1 MTPRTRLPRLGI
13 TGGIGSGKSTALAYL
28 RELGAAVVS
37 SDDVVHQLLLEDE
50 IVAAIREHFGEQVLV
65 DGAVSR
71 PALAHIVFHDR
82 AALDWLEELLHPNVR
97 RRFEEWTL
105 EQEKARPRP
114 ALLVAEVPLL
124 FETGWA
130 EAFDHTMLITAPA
143 EERRRR
149 ISGKLTDS
157 EFARRLEQQMPEAE
171 KVARA
176 DFVCHNTGSRRELR
190 EAVSE
195 AFATIIAAA
204 AERER
209 DAAPQ
214 S

>member
-1 MTPRTRLPRLGI
+1 MAMNRLPRLGI

-28 RELGAAVVS
+28 RELGAAVIS
-37 SDDVVHQLLLEDE
+37 SDDVVHGLQLEDE
-50 IVAAIREHFGEQVLV
+50 IVVAVREHFGEQVLV

-82 AALDWLEELLHPNVR
+82 EALDWLEALLHPNVR
-97 RRFEEWTL
+97 RRVDEWAR

-114 ALLVAEVPLL
+114 ALIVAEVPLL

-143 EERRRR
+143 ELRRKR
-149 ISGKLTDS
+149 ISGKLTDE
-157 EFARRLEQQMPEAE
+157 EFARRSEQQMPEDE
-171 KVARA
+171 KIARA
-176 DFVCHNTGSRRELR
+176 DFVCHNTGSRKDLKDSVR
-190 EAVSE
+190 E

-204 AERER
+204 AERAKG
-209 DAAPQ
+209 AASKP
-214 S
+214 

>member
-1 MTPRTRLPRLGI
+1 MTRTRLPRLGI

-28 RELGAAVVS
+28 GQLGAAVVS
-37 SDDVVHQLLLEDE
+37 SDDVVHLLLLQDE
-50 IVAAIREHFGEQVLV
+50 IVAAIREHFGDQVLV
-65 DGAVSR
+65 EGVVSR

-82 AALDWLEELLHPNVR
+82 TALDWLEELLHPNVR
-97 RRFEEWTL
+97 RRFEEWATA
-105 EQEKARPRP
+105 QEKVRPRP

-149 ISGKLTDS
+149 VSGKLTDS
-157 EFARRLEQQMPEAE
+157 EFAHRLEQQMPEAE
-171 KVARA
+171 KVALA
-176 DFVCHNTGSRRELR
+176 EFVCHNTGSRKDLR
-190 EAVSE
+190 EAVRQ

-209 DAAPQ
+209 GSTPK